1 MAIQSAFYFTDGTT
15 RTFPS
20 TKHIASS
27 SNVAVWMKRIV
38 DDVWELTSYE
48 LWTLANNSIVF
59 TVAPQSTVYSQIELR
74 IADEADELTESPS
87 NIALVAGSI
96 ANVDT
101 VATNI
106 SAVNAVST
114 NIAAVQ
120 NVSAN
125 ATNINTVATN
135 IANVNTVAANA
146 SSVNTVALNIADVN
160 VTVANIV
167 DINTVASD
175 LNEPVSEINT
185 VATDI
190 ANVNAVG
197 LAINNINTVAT
208 NISNVNTVA
217 GVSANVTTVATNNA
231 NVTTVAT
238 NIVGLNSVVAN
249 LAEVLLADNNAAI
262 AATKANEASDSA
274 TSAQLDAWIAEA
286 ESMTAEA
293 YATTPL
299 NTFVSEYTSNGDG
312 TFTATPTSKYSAL
325 HWAATVDDA
334 NFVHITGDETI
345 AGIKTFS
352 STIAGSI
359 NGNSA
364 TVTNGVYTVGNQTI
378 AGVKTFSS
386 SPIVPTPTTNFQAAN
401 MAYVDSK
408 VSSSGFGVGQT
419 WQNMTSSRSKSVA
432 YTNSTGKPISVS
444 VNVDTT
450 TNVLANLVLKINGM
464 DVYSNNTQGVSA
476 TKFGVSGI
484 VTSGST
490 YEINSS
496 GTIASWYELR

>member
-27 SNVAVWMKRIV
+27 ANVAVWMKRVV

-74 IADEADELTESPS
+74 IADESDELIESPS

-106 SAVNAVST
+106 SAVNTVST
-114 NIAAVQ
+114 NITAVQ

-135 IANVNTVAANA
+135 IANVNTVVTNIAN
-146 SSVNTVALNIADVN
+146 VNTTASNIANVN
-160 VTVANIV
+160 AVG
-167 DINTVASD
+167 SD
-175 LNEPVSEINT
+175 LLEPISEINT

-190 ANVNAVG
+190 ANVNTVG
-197 LAINNINTVAT
+197 LAITAVNTVAT
-208 NISNVNTVA
+208 SIANVN
-217 GVSANVTTVATNNA
+217 SVATTI
-231 NVTTVAT
+231 VP
-238 NIVGLNSVVAN
+238 NIV
-249 LAEVLLADNNAAI
+249 EILLADDNAII

-345 AGIKTFS
+345 AGVKTFS
-352 STIAGSI
+352 STISGSI
-359 NGNSA
+359 NGNSE
-364 TVTNGVYTVGNQTI
+364 TVTNGVYTTGDQTI

-386 SPIVPTPTTNFQAAN
+386 SPIVPTPTTDTQAAN
-401 MAYVDSK
+401 KLYVTNNAGISLATANSYDL
-408 VSSSGFGVGQT
+408 GVGQT
-419 WQNMTSSRSKSVA
+419 WQNMTSSRSKSVT

-444 VNVDTT
+444 VNVNTT
-450 TNVLANLVLKINGM
+450 TNTLVNLVLKINGM
-464 DVYSNNTQGVSA
+464 HVYSNNTQGVNA
-476 TKFGVSGI
+476 TQFGVSGI

-496 GTIASWYELR
+496 GTIASWYELI